1 MKGSISGL
9 SFDNIQE
16 SAWRDSEPPRKIGI
30 ATAIRK
36 RRPTE
41 YKNLGSVTP
50 RTNLP
55 GETELKNM
63 QPDQSIHGSRT

>member
-16 SAWRDSEPPRKIGI
+16 SACRDRETPKKNRYRDSDS
-30 ATAIRK
+30 K

-41 YKNLGSVTP
+41 YKNLRSVTP
-50 RTNLP
+50 LSNLP
-55 GETELKNM
+55 GETELKKNAA
-63 QPDQSIHGSRT
+63 